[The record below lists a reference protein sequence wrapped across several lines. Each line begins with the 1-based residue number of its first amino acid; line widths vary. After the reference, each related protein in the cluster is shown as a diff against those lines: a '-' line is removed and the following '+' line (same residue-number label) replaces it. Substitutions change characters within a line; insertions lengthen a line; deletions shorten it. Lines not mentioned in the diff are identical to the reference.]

1 MLEAAL
7 LDVASSEHSADF
19 ADCNSANRSAD
30 HDDRGS
36 LLQQVFERLQEDL
49 PTRRPSTIPGKNLCA
64 ITPICNSSS
73 YLESPGSINRGRPR
87 PGSFSS
93 ESSNRPTG
101 FTLAVPSDA
110 SGHSRLLNSET
121 RMMDLN
127 IQPIRKYY
135 WFSACLAYLVGLNW
149 GLLFRGLICFLLWLG
164 SAIVFYIYQDNFK

>member
-93 ESSNRPTG
+93 GSSNRPTG

-110 SGHSRLLNSET
+110 SGPSRLLNSEA

-127 IQPIRKYY
+127 IQPNHKYY
-135 WFSACLAYLVGLNW
+135 RFSPCLGSLVGLN
-149 GLLFRGLICFLLWLG
+149 
-164 SAIVFYIYQDNFK
+164 